1 MNKIFIYLIVLIFC
15 HQVYAQ
21 EDSLRNID
29 LNEIIVTATRGERLL
44 SAVPMPVTLIGQA
57 QIKQMGSL
65 RLNEILQEQTG
76 LAIVNDHGQGVQMQG
91 FNPDYTLILIDGE
104 PLIGRTAGTLELS
117 RLAVGNIK
125 QIEIVKGPSSSL
137 YGSEALAGVINIIT
151 ENPRKTKLSFTSRYG
166 TNQTADFG
174 LSASFRQ
181 EKLGGNIFINRY
193 GSTGYDFTPN
203 TFGQT
208 VEPFHNYTLQSKWT
222 YDFSDRVRLNLSG
235 RYFVETQDSRFQ
247 LGNQENAQKVEGFG
261 RVRDYNFNPTLDWR
275 VNDRLKTQFR
285 IYHSVY
291 QTDSEL
297 KYTLDNQL
305 FEETFFTQTF
315 LRPEVQAD
323 YYLSDQH
330 QLTLGIGNIWESV
343 EATRYTQKRQF
354 ETRYI
359 FAQYEFVPN
368 QKWDIILGGRFD
380 AHTVYGSQFSPK
392 LSIQYQASDRFSLR
406 TSVGRGFKAPDFR
419 QLYLNFTNAVAGY
432 SVFGTEELPNILAQL
447 EAQGQLAGVFLD
459 PSQVGNLQAESSW
472 AFNLGFQYKPHQ
484 KITWNFN
491 LFRNDVSNLI
501 ESQIVATRT
510 SGQNIFS
517 YRNLNSIFTQ
527 GLETDVSYKL
537 VPHLTFSVGYQYLVA
552 KDKEILAQIDNGEL
566 FRFNPQAQQT
576 ERLERADYGGLFGRS
591 RNMLNLKLFYD
602 NHDKGFTANLRAIY
616 RGKYG
621 FGDLN
626 GNLILDQ
633 DNEYVEGFWTLNF
646 ATSQEFWKKRLRGQI
661 GIDNLLN
668 FSNQTQIPSLAGR
681 LIWASVQM
689 SLGG

>member
-1 MNKIFIYLIVLIFC
+1 MNKGFTYLLLLLLS

-21 EDSLRNID
+21 EDSLKNID
-29 LNEIIVTATRGERLL
+29 LSEIVVTATRGERLL
-44 SAVPMPVTLIGQA
+44 SAVPVPVTLIAQK

-76 LAIVNDHGQGVQMQG
+76 LAVVNDHGQGIQMQG

-151 ENPRKTKLSFTSRYG
+151 ESPRKTKLSFTSRYG
-166 TNQTADFG
+166 TNQTVDFG
-174 LSASFRQ
+174 LSASFKQ

-193 GSTGYDFTPN
+193 SSAGYDFTPN

-222 YDFSDRVRLNLSG
+222 YDFSDKVRLNLSG
-235 RYFVETQDSRFQ
+235 RYFVENQDSRFQ
-247 LGNQENAQKVEGFG
+247 LGNQEDAQRVEGYG
-261 RVRDYNFNPTLDWR
+261 KVKDYNLNPTLDWR
-275 VNDRLKTQFR
+275 VNDRFKTQFR
-285 IYHSVY
+285 LYHSVY
-291 QTDSEL
+291 KTESEL
-297 KYTLDNQL
+297 RQSNDNQL

-315 LRPEVQAD
+315 LRPEVQVD
-323 YYLSDQH
+323 YYLNDQH

-343 EATRYTQKRQF
+343 EATRYSQKRQF

-368 QKWDIILGGRFD
+368 QKWDITLGGRFD

-392 LSIQYQASDRFSLR
+392 LSIQYQVNDKFLLRASA
-406 TSVGRGFKAPDFR
+406 GRGFKSPDFR

-432 SVFGTEELPNILAQL
+432 SVFGTEELPSILAQL
-447 EAQGQLAGVFLD
+447 EAQGQLAGVLLD
-459 PSQVGNLQAESSW
+459 PSEVGNLQAESSW
-472 AFNLGFQYKPHQ
+472 AFNLGLQHKPHQ
-484 KITWNFN
+484 KITWNLN

-501 ESQIVATRT
+501 ESQVVATRT
-510 SGQNIFS
+510 NGQNIFS

-527 GLETDVSYKL
+527 GLETDVNYQIAS
-537 VPHLTFSVGYQYLVA
+537 HLSFSAGYQYLIA
-552 KDKEILAQIDNGEL
+552 KDKEILVQIDNGEL
-566 FRFNPQAQQT
+566 FRRNPQTLQT
-576 ERLERADYGGLFGRS
+576 ERIRRADYGGLFGRS

-602 NHDKGFTANLRAIY
+602 NPNKGFTANLRAIY
-616 RGKYG
+616 RGRYG

-626 GNLILDQ
+626 GNLVLDQ

-681 LIWASVQM
+681 LIWASMQLN
-689 SLGG
+689 LGG

>member
-591 RNMLNLKLFYD
+591 RNMFNLKLFYD